1 MAARSVLCIITVVCG
16 LVLAAPSSAQ
26 DRVIDTNRST
36 VTIRVFKA
44 GLFRAFADDHLIQ
57 APLLDGSLDPAIPHV
72 QVVIDAR
79 RMRVLDPG
87 LSAKDRQDVQ
97 TRMLGSDVL
106 DVSRFQWISFHSATI
121 QRLDA
126 GGWRVHGELELHG
139 QIHPMTLNVSLENG
153 HYKGSATLRQSD
165 FGIAPISI
173 IGGTVKVRDEV
184 GVDFDITVTERSA
197 AASGQAFR
205 EGG

>member
-1 MAARSVLCIITVVCG
+1 MLRIITVVCG
-16 LVLAAPSSAQ
+16 LALAVPSSAEE
-26 DRVIDTNRST
+26 RVIDTNRST
-36 VTIRVFKA
+36 VTVRVFKA

-87 LSAKDRQDVQ
+87 LSARDRQDVQ
-97 TRMLGSDVL
+97 ARMLGPDVL
-106 DVSRFQWISFHSATI
+106 DVNRFQWISFHSITI
-121 QRLDA
+121 QQLDA
-126 GGWRVHGELELHG
+126 GGWQVRGEMELHG
-139 QIHPMTLNVSLENG
+139 QIRPMTVDVFLENG

-173 IGGTVKVRDEV
+173 MGGTVKVRDEV
-184 GVDFDITVTERSA
+184 RVDFDIAVTERSA
-197 AASGQAFR
+197 AASDQVFR